1 MNSIWDLL
9 NVNRDIFT
17 NFSLQGHD
25 IENNIELDRILKKVT
40 RKLKSIE
47 EEMQSNSL
55 RPNFNQKSINEIIEK
70 VKEDAAGF
78 KQSWSIKELR
88 IMTYYMMRFQNNQS
102 LFDYALN
109 LLETNWKDLYING
122 LMFFLMTSWNTC
134 PNDMR
139 KSVSEMLKHHLN
151 GYGGSI
157 KRYQIIK
164 KQTDLLD
171 SAGPVRLASLTQARG
186 MALEEAPTLLG
197 YKQTSISFPYF
208 SDMIINYFR
217 KKKIEFEELEHILKK
232 HILDRTRKLI
242 YAHLVEQAE
251 NSCDGNLQGAV
262 ARSARRI
269 LGDIN
274 LSITWAPFNGATVEE
289 ERQLCRAKDL
299 IVAWGA
305 RKTVDAFFDI
315 CVQDS
320 RRRKYWLEYIGNIM
334 DYRIVGSTSIR
345 TKLMSNSEV
354 APLLKTCFIKT
365 NSRVSSTAALIL
377 FIKNKVFVEFSDVGS
392 LYIYNNTN
400 HVVKD
405 IKKMRCINST
415 ADLKDIS
422 IGRAMEQFNLWSYY
436 DEGYISHRGEWEE
449 RFRSWMRNQMSIEPG
464 TEVKYSNM
472 LETSQNKIIK
482 SIREEDAK
490 PIPQD
495 ITTNLGKS
503 KQLDSEQ
510 NIFPNDACVTIL
522 KNKEEIC
529 YPGTRVYP
537 EIQGLQSEWIFND
550 ICKILADK
558 DGTYIYIKK
567 NKRTYY
573 VAPSLLTKYNG
584 IDIFIGPNYS
594 SQEKYNIYL
603 AILNI
608 ESGVTY
614 TKTMGT
620 IEQSGFDIIYT
631 PVNGNK
637 VNIHTQ

>member
-1 MNSIWDLL
+1 
-9 NVNRDIFT
+9 
-17 NFSLQGHD
+17 
-25 IENNIELDRILKKVT
+25 
-40 RKLKSIE
+40 
-47 EEMQSNSL
+47 
-55 RPNFNQKSINEIIEK
+55 
-70 VKEDAAGF
+70 
-78 KQSWSIKELR
+78 
-88 IMTYYMMRFQNNQS
+88 
-102 LFDYALN
+102 
-109 LLETNWKDLYING
+109 
-122 LMFFLMTSWNTC
+122 
-134 PNDMR
+134 
-139 KSVSEMLKHHLN
+139 
-151 GYGGSI
+151 
-157 KRYQIIK
+157 
-164 KQTDLLD
+164 
-171 SAGPVRLASLTQARG
+171 
-186 MALEEAPTLLG
+186 
-197 YKQTSISFPYF
+197 
-208 SDMIINYFR
+208 
-217 KKKIEFEELEHILKK
+217 
-232 HILDRTRKLI
+232 
-242 YAHLVEQAE
+242 
-251 NSCDGNLQGAV
+251 
-262 ARSARRI
+262 
-269 LGDIN
+269 
-274 LSITWAPFNGATVEE
+274 
-289 ERQLCRAKDL
+289 
-299 IVAWGA
+299 
-305 RKTVDAFFDI
+305 
-315 CVQDS
+315 
-320 RRRKYWLEYIGNIM
+320 M

-529 YPGTRVYP
+529 YPGTRVYT